1 METTCT
7 VWPALRER
15 RPGGGGDLLMCSGRR
30 VSAALVLPLRFA
42 PEGAEAD
49 DSEEQM
55 PVSRS
60 GCCGAERSG
69 GVDGGGGG
77 RHCR

>member
-1 METTCT
+1 VTCSCAT
-7 VWPALRER
+7 AAAAPPRHR
-15 RPGGGGDLLMCSGRR
+15 RR
-30 VSAALVLPLRFA
+30 AALVLPLRFA

-60 GCCGAERSG
+60 GCYGAERSG
-69 GVDGGGGG
+69 GVDGGGGSG
-77 RHCR
+77 RRR

>member
-1 METTCT
+1 VRRGGALMRRDGDNLHGVACAEGATTS
-7 VWPALRER
+7 R
-15 RPGGGGDLLMCSGRR
+15 
-30 VSAALVLPLRFA
+30 AALVLPLRFA

-55 PVSRS
+55 PVRRS

-77 RHCR
+77 HRRR

>member
-1 METTCT
+1 
-7 VWPALRER
+7 
-15 RPGGGGDLLMCSGRR
+15 
-30 VSAALVLPLRFA
+30 VLPLRFA

-55 PVSRS
+55 PVRRS

-69 GVDGGGGG
+69 AEASVVGEAAAAAARYG
-77 RHCR
+77 RAERLRDSFAGLEGYSFCPLA